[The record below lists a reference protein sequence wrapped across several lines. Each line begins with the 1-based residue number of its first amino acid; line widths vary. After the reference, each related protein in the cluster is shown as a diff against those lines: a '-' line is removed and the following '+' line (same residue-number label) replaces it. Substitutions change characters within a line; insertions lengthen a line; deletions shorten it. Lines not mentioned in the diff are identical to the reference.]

1 MTDTTTTSVAAE
13 AGAAPSADGGLFA
26 AELLRKLEERT
37 ARVLIVGQ
45 GYVGLPVSMRA
56 VEVGFDVVGLEA
68 SPERAAALQAGSSYV
83 ADVPDDQLRTAPLG
97 LAQ

>member
-1 MTDTTTTSVAAE
+1 MTDTTSIAPTAVAASSDE
-13 AGAAPSADGGLFA
+13 PVDA
-26 AELLRKLEERT
+26 LLRRIHERT

-68 SPERAAALQAGSSYV
+68 SPERAAALRSGSSYV
-83 ADVPDDQLRTAPLG
+83 ADVPDDRLR
-97 LAQ
+97 